1 MNPRNKELAEKTV
14 RDLKARAK
22 KKAEIIRGYR
32 AEAHNKYNK
41 YAYRKARY

>member
-1 MNPRNKELAEKTV
+1 MNPRNKELAARTL

-22 KKAEIIRGYR
+22 KKDEIIR
-32 AEAHNKYNK
+32 AEARNKYNK